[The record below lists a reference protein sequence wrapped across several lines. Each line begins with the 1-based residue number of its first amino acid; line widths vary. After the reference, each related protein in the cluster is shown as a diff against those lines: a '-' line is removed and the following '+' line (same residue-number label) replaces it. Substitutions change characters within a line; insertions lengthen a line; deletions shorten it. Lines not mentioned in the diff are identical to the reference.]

1 MLESVGPNGV
11 KMADATQSLTWLKV
25 LLGAM
30 GTACLLTG
38 RVELGLLYL
47 VLGMSAEPLR
57 RLLSTPAALRC
68 QRPPD

>member
-11 KMADATQSLTWLKV
+11 KMTDATQSLTWLKV

-68 QRPPD
+68 QGPPD